1 MIEEGRALFLQIA
14 ESVEDSIID
23 GSLAEEAQA
32 PSTNE
37 LAAFYRINPATAAK
51 GVNMLVDK
59 GVLYK
64 RRGIGMFVA
73 PGARELLLAERR
85 TAFADRF
92 VEPLLAEARKLGLG
106 PDDLSRLIR
115 ERAAAAAAADHGR
128 NRTMTDVIEV
138 TDLTKRYRDT
148 LAVDDVSFTIEK
160 DTIYGLLGRNGAGKT
175 TVMSILTAQ
184 NFATSGDVRI
194 FGEQP
199 VRERQGAAADVL
211 RAREPEVPR
220 RRAPDA
226 RVRAPR
232 GCSSRTGTRTSPSGS
247 STTSSCR

>member
-23 GSLAEEAQA
+23 RSLPEEGQA

-51 GVNMLVDK
+51 GVSMLVDK

-73 PGARELLLAERR
+73 PGARELLLEERR

-106 PDDLSRLIR
+106 PDDLSGLIR
-115 ERAAAAAAADHGR
+115 DRAAAAAAPA
-128 NRTMTDVIEV
+128 
-138 TDLTKRYRDT
+138 
-148 LAVDDVSFTIEK
+148 
-160 DTIYGLLGRNGAGKT
+160 
-175 TVMSILTAQ
+175 
-184 NFATSGDVRI
+184 
-194 FGEQP
+194 
-199 VRERQGAAADVL
+199 
-211 RAREPEVPR
+211 
-220 RRAPDA
+220 
-226 RVRAPR
+226 
-232 GCSSRTGTRTSPSGS
+232 
-247 STTSSCR
+247 STTEGTAR